1 LGAILSLN
9 LCVAACTVVL
19 CLFFGATAAAQ
30 FASGQT
36 ALSQAGAA
44 STSST
49 PAVSGLDQLARTQQ
63 AERKAYSSKV
73 SGSYNYHFGKDR
85 PFTPGNAGTE
95 DGNFIQPGAFPRPE
109 YCQHCHQEAYHLW
122 RQALKSN
129 AFRDPFYRTSVNIL
143 TKDKGI
149 EFTRHCNSCHSPVG
163 MVTGVFTQ
171 DGQADRGEL
180 DHNGL
185 TCMTCHSITS
195 VKSTSGNGGYVMA
208 VPSVLLDEKGN
219 RIPGEVPYAD
229 ILAHPERHSAA
240 IMRPLLHTAEF
251 CASCHKT
258 NLPVEL
264 NDFKF
269 VRADTVFDEWQNS
282 KFSNRNPLTFYT
294 AEFKTCQDCHMKRAP
309 LNLPDVGA
317 KNGTFASHSWLAGNT
332 AVPYYY
338 GYTEQLQKTIKFL
351 QSGDFLNVDIFALKK
366 SNEDKLIAPLGS
378 VPFRVQPN
386 DVLDTYV
393 VIQNKG
399 IGHSLIP
406 EIRDIA
412 QAWVEFIVQDPAG
425 RTLYHSGFLD
435 AQGMLD
441 ATAHSFTSRPVDEA
455 HEFVDNHKVFTIHE
469 IAYNNSIE
477 AGRSVL
483 IRYQFRVPADIKGQI
498 IITAKVQYRHLRQSY
513 FNNVLGK
520 DHPSY
525 PVIEV
530 ASRTRTL
537 NIGNNQ
543 PVKPEPGDNQD
554 WMRWNNIGIA
564 YLDQQQYAEAVG
576 AFEQVVKLRPDYPDA
591 YTNIAV
597 VEMPWEK
604 YDSAWVNIQKALS
617 LSPKNARALYYAGLI
632 ERRMSHPDEAMAD
645 LAEVVKQF
653 PESRDA
659 RRELGVSFFQKHQY
673 GEAMGEFE
681 KLQQIDPDDNTAHYY
696 LSILYRRMNRQK
708 EAEDQQALFITEK
721 VNSEARTLSLDFLR
735 RYPEIAEES
744 IPWHVHVLE
753 PMPLPHLASAPGQ

>member
-1 LGAILSLN
+1 MRAIPSRN
-9 LCVAACTVVL
+9 VCVAAACAAIL
-19 CLFFGATAAAQ
+19 CVSFGATAAAQ
-30 FASGQT
+30 SVS
-36 ALSQAGAA
+36 SQASSAQ
-44 STSST
+44 TSPTHTHSEQVIS
-49 PAVSGLDQLARTQQ
+49 AKQ
-63 AERKAYSSKV
+63 AERKAYSDKISE
-73 SGSYNYHFGKDR
+73 GYNYRFGKDR
-85 PFTPGNAGTE
+85 PFMPGNAGTE
-95 DGNFIQPGAFPRPE
+95 DGDFVQPGAFPRPE
-109 YCQHCHQEAYHLW
+109 YCAHCHQEAYHLW

-129 AFRDPFYRTSVNIL
+129 AFREPFYRTSINIL
-143 TKDKGI
+143 TKEKGI
-149 EFTRHCNSCHSPVG
+149 EFTRHCNSCHNPVG
-163 MVTGVFTQ
+163 MVTGAMTQ
-171 DGQADRGEL
+171 NGLVDRGEL

-208 VPSVLLDEKGN
+208 VPSLLLDEKGN

-229 ILAHPERHSAA
+229 IFAHPERHSAA
-240 IMRPLLHTAEF
+240 VMRPLLHTAEF
-251 CASCHKT
+251 CAACHKT
-258 NLPVEL
+258 SLPVEL

-282 KFSNRNPLTFYT
+282 KFSKRNPLTFYT
-294 AEFKTCQDCHMKRAP
+294 AEFTTCQNCHMKRAP
-309 LNLPDVGA
+309 NTLPDVGT

-332 AVPYYY
+332 AVPFYY
-338 GYTEQLQKTIKFL
+338 GYTEQLEKTVKFL
-351 QSGDFLNVDIFALKK
+351 QSGDFLNVDIFGLKK
-366 SNEDKLIAPLGS
+366 STEDKLIAPLGS

-406 EIRDIA
+406 EIRDLA
-412 QAWVEFIVQDPAG
+412 QAWVEFLVKDPAG

-441 ATAHSFTSRPVDEA
+441 ATAHSFTSRPVDQTR
-455 HEFVDNHKVFTIHE
+455 EFVDNHKVFTIHE

-498 IITAKVQYRHLRQSY
+498 TITAKVQYRHLRQSY
-513 FNNVLGK
+513 LNNVLGK
-520 DHPSY
+520 DHPAY

-537 NIGNNQ
+537 NIGDNQ

-554 WMRWNNIGIA
+554 WMRWNNVGIA
-564 YLDQQQYAEAVG
+564 YLDELQYADAVG
-576 AFEQVVKLRPDYPDA
+576 AFEQVVKLRPDYADA
-591 YTNIAV
+591 YTNIALT
-597 VEMPWEK
+597 EMPWEK
-604 YDSAWVNIQKALS
+604 YNSAWINVQKALS
-617 LSPKNARALYYAGLI
+617 LSPKNARALYYAALV
-632 ERRMSHPDEAMAD
+632 ERRMGHPDEAMAD

-659 RRELGVSFFQKHQY
+659 RRELGVSFYQKHQY
-673 GEAMGEFE
+673 DDAMSAFE

-696 LSILYRRMNRQK
+696 LSILYRRMKRQK
-708 EAEDQQALFITEK
+708 EAEDQQALFVTEK

-744 IPWHVHVLE
+744 ILWHVHVLE